1 MSVSAIGINY
11 GPVTVSGSGKNY
23 TITLA
28 QPINAADLVT
38 LIVDNPGVSVFYRQL
53 DVLPGDF
60 NNDGVVNSQDLAG
73 IRNEWLGIN
82 GAKPTIFG
90 DINGDGKVNV
100 EDYNLERL
108 LIGTSLPSVSDALV
122 APAAG
127 LSGGPAQ
134 VRIGTTGMPPAAT
147 AKRAPPRAEIQLS
160 GRGSS
165 LPALTRGKSINQR
178 LIVRSAAQDAES

>member
-1 MSVSAIGINY
+1 MSR
-11 GPVTVSGSGKNY
+11 T
-23 TITLA
+23 TIL
-28 QPINAADLVT
+28 
-38 LIVDNPGVSVFYRQL
+38 SVC
-53 DVLPGDF
+53 
-60 NNDGVVNSQDLAG
+60 S
-73 IRNEWLGIN
+73 
-82 GAKPTIFG
+82 
-90 DINGDGKVNV
+90 
-100 EDYNLERL
+100 
-108 LIGTSLPSVSDALV
+108 IGTSLPSVSDALV